1 MYEIGPFPEKYQ
13 PEKHNKYLRAK
24 KYLGVDKEE
33 ARVLHRVVMQ
43 RLQDLKD
50 EKQRNIPFKW
60 RTFISELSII
70 VMALLIAPI
79 LMLMVE
85 LSWPIQE
92 DIF

>member
-1 MYEIGPFPEKYQ
+1 
-13 PEKHNKYLRAK
+13 
-24 KYLGVDKEE
+24 LGVDKEE